1 MGEDPEVRVIE
12 REMEDLIATF
22 PGDFFTRRQLVLKG
36 RQQSFADVGRFDLLF
51 EDEFQT
57 QILMELKARPGKYED
72 ATQLARYK
80 DELNRRGVR
89 NVLMWLV
96 APQISN
102 SVKEFLDRIGIEY
115 SEIHVAEFRR
125 VAERH
130 GVAFEAGDDG
140 PAGADLHVRTAT
152 VGHFRKR
159 TVERRVS

>member
-1 MGEDPEVRVIE
+1 VNE
-12 REMEDLIATF
+12 REMEDLIAAF
-22 PGDFFTRRQLVLKG
+22 PGDFFDRHQFVLKG

-57 QILMELKARPGKYED
+57 QILMELKARQGKYED

-80 DELNRRGVR
+80 DELNRRGAR

-96 APQISN
+96 APQIPN
-102 SVKEFLDRIGIEY
+102 SLREFLDRIGIQW

-130 GVAFEAGDDG
+130 GVTFEAGDDG
-140 PAGADLHVRTAT
+140 PVQ
-152 VGHFRKR
+152 
-159 TVERRVS
+159 